1 MTAVAVKEKDGEQGE
16 RGKDI
21 GLEGGRLHL
30 LNITEHLLGFTKTF
44 QTLQTLL
51 HLKGITEHL
60 RNIAKHSSPKSFC

>member
-44 QTLQTLL
+44 QTLQTLR

-60 RNIAKHSSPKSFC
+60 KKHSSPTSFW